1 MHDSMV
7 VALVDEIAL
16 RDGPSRS
23 GGLIGYLR
31 MGSRSFVVAGPESAD
46 GYEWMLLAGPGL
58 PPASGCATSPTAELT
73 CPAWFG
79 WAAIADPAS
88 GDAWFAE
95 DPTDCPNPAAGDSRT
110 IMVLGDVEAL
120 HCYAGQQIELHGWLP
135 AESLTDGPGCPGE
148 EFGAW
153 LMCGP
158 SGSLFAA
165 PDDATSIELYV
176 DPTSEVDLSI
186 APIGNVTV
194 IGRVDDPAA
203 DSCYTAFVGDL
214 TNPVLMELNC
224 RAKFVVDLI
233 GAVAP

>member
-1 MHDSMV
+1 MV
-7 VALVDEIAL
+7 VALVDDIAL

-58 PPASGCATSPTAELT
+58 PPASGCATSPTPELT

-79 WAAIADPAS
+79 WAAIADPSS
-88 GDAWFAE
+88 GAAWFAD
-95 DPTDCPNPAAGDSRT
+95 DPTDCPDPAAGDSDA

-135 AESLTDGPGCPGE
+135 ERLSDGPGCPGE
-148 EFGAW
+148 DVGAW
-153 LMCGP
+153 LICEP

-165 PDDATSIELYV
+165 PDVATSIELYV
-176 DPTSEVDLSI
+176 DPASEVDLSI
-186 APIGNVTV
+186 APTGYVTV
-194 IGRVDDPAA
+194 IGHVDDPAA
-203 DSCYTAFVGDL
+203 HSCYTAFIGDVYD
-214 TNPVLMELNC
+214 PELMELNC
-224 RAKFVVDLI
+224 RARFVVDLI